1 MGDFKVL
8 EGQDAESLED
18 PFLEEEVSFF
28 FFLLELNGDKA
39 VGLDGFLMAF

>member
-18 PFLEEEVSFF
+18 PFLEEEGFF
-28 FFLLELNGDKA
+28 FFFF
-39 VGLDGFLMAF
+39 VGVKWGQGCRP